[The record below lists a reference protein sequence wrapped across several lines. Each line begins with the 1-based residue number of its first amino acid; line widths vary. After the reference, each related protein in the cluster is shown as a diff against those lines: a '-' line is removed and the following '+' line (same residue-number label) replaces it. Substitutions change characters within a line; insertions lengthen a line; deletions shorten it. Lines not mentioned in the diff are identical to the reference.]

1 LSPLA
6 ERFRGRGGMAT
17 VYLARDLRHD
27 RYVALKVLHPDL
39 AAILGPESRE
49 EIL

>member
-1 LSPLA
+1 
-6 ERFRGRGGMAT
+6 MAT
-17 VYLARDLRHD
+17 VYLARDLRHN